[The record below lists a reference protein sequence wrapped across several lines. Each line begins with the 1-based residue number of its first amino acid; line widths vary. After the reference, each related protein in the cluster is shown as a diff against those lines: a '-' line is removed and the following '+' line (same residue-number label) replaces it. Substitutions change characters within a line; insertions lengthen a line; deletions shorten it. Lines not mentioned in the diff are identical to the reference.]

1 MIPATRRSRAILI
14 GLSVLIAALLIGA
27 LAMKPHGWLLL
38 RELFEPRDQYTGA
51 VATRIARLA
60 ADPDTASLSFS
71 PDGALLAASSPLAPE
86 VQVWDWSRDR
96 PAART
101 LHLASGTGLAT
112 MRNVLAFS
120 PDGRW
125 LAAGHGRA
133 TQAEGYGVIRIW
145 DARTGERVEDLSE
158 PLEGPIRM
166 GLAFSPD
173 GQFLIYTSDRGEH
186 TPGDHLIVQHTGTW
200 QFEWGLR
207 TDPFYPHTVAI
218 SADGKWA
225 AIGGERSEPHMVQRP
240 QIDIIDLASHEL
252 VRTIDA
258 FPAQSEIERLAWNR
272 DGTRLA
278 AAARPTLEGA
288 ELSGAAIATFAAAT
302 GERLS
307 EQLTEAPHVSAL
319 LYSGDGRYLIEA
331 GPDRTVQIWD
341 AAHQRLLQRIGL
353 DAKAA
358 AISADSRFLAIAS
371 GDALTVWQLR

>member
-1 MIPATRRSRAILI
+1 MIPATRQGRAILI
-14 GLSVLIAALLIGA
+14 ALSVLIAALLIGA
-27 LAMKPHGWLLL
+27 LAMKPRGWLLV
-38 RELFEPRDQYTGA
+38 RELFEARDQYTGA
-51 VATRIARLA
+51 VATRITRWA

-71 PDGALLAASSPLAPE
+71 PDGALLAASSPLSPE
-86 VQVWDWSRDR
+86 VQVWDLSKDR

-133 TQAEGYGVIRIW
+133 SQAEGYGVIRIW
-145 DARTGERVEDLSE
+145 DARSSKLAQDLSE
-158 PLEGPIRM
+158 PLEGSIRM

-186 TPGDHLIVQHTGTW
+186 TPGDHLIVRRTGTW
-200 QFEWGLR
+200 QLEWGLR

-240 QIDIIDLASHEL
+240 QIDIIDLASREL

-288 ELSGAAIATFAAAT
+288 ELSGAAIAIFDAAT

-319 LYSGDGRYLIEA
+319 LYSSDGRYLIEA

-341 AAHQRLLQRIGL
+341 AAHQRLLQRIAL
-353 DAKAA
+353 DARAA
-358 AISADSRFLAIAS
+358 AISADSRHLAVAS
-371 GDALTVWQLR
+371 GDVLTVWQLR

>member
-1 MIPATRRSRAILI
+1 MLI
-14 GLSVLIAALLIGA
+14 ALSVLIAALLIGA
-27 LAMKPHGWLLL
+27 WAMKPRGWLLL
-38 RELFEPRDQYTGA
+38 RELFEARDQYTGA
-51 VATRIARLA
+51 VATRIARLP

-86 VQVWDWSRDR
+86 VQLWDWSKDT
-96 PAART
+96 PAPHT
-101 LHLASGTGLAT
+101 LRLASGTGLAT

-133 TQAEGYGVIRIW
+133 AQAEGYGVIRIW
-145 DARTGERVEDLSE
+145 DARTGKLAEDLSE
-158 PLEGPIRM
+158 PLEGSIRM

-186 TPGDHLIVQHTGTW
+186 TPGDHLIVRRTGTW
-200 QFEWGLR
+200 EFEWGLR

-252 VRTIDA
+252 VRTIEA

-272 DGTRLA
+272 DGTLIA

-288 ELSGAAIATFAAAT
+288 ELSGAAIAIFEAAT

-341 AAHQRLLQRIGL
+341 AAHQRLLQRIAL
-353 DAKAA
+353 DARAA
-358 AISADSRFLAIAS
+358 AISADSRHLAIAA

>member
-1 MIPATRRSRAILI
+1 M
-14 GLSVLIAALLIGA
+14 LIAALVIGA
-27 LAMKPHGWLLL
+27 LATKPRGWLLL
-38 RELFEPRDQYTGA
+38 RELFEARDQYTGA
-51 VATRIARLA
+51 VATRITRLA

-71 PDGALLAASSPLAPE
+71 PDGSLLAASSPLAPE
-86 VQVWDWSRDR
+86 VQVWDWSRDT
-96 PAART
+96 PAAHT

-133 TQAEGYGVIRIW
+133 SEAEGYGVIRIW

-173 GQFLIYTSDRGEH
+173 GQLLIYTSDRGEH
-186 TPGDHLIVQHTGTW
+186 TPGDHLIVRRTGTW
-200 QFEWGLR
+200 QIEWGLR
-207 TDPFYPHTVAI
+207 TDPFFPHTVAI

-240 QIDIIDLASHEL
+240 QIVIVHLASHEV
-252 VRTIDA
+252 VRTIGA
-258 FPAQSEIERLAWNR
+258 FPAQSEIEQLAWNH
-272 DGTRLA
+272 DGTMLA

-288 ELSGAAIATFAAAT
+288 ELSGAAIATFEAAT
-302 GERLS
+302 GERVS
-307 EQLTEAPHVSAL
+307 KQFTDAPHINAL

-341 AAHQRLLQRIGL
+341 AAHLRVLQRIAL
-353 DAKAA
+353 DARAA

>member
-1 MIPATRRSRAILI
+1 MSPATRRVRAILI
-14 GLSVLIAALLIGA
+14 ALSVLIAALLIGA
-27 LAMKPHGWLLL
+27 LAMKPRGWLLM
-38 RELFEPRDQYTGA
+38 RELFEARDQYTGK
-51 VATRIARLA
+51 VATRITRLA
-60 ADPDTASLSFS
+60 TDPDTASLAFS

-86 VQVWDWSRDR
+86 VQVWDWSRDK

-101 LHLASGTGLAT
+101 FHLAGGTGLAT

-133 TQAEGYGVIRIW
+133 SQAEGYGVIRIW